1 MIDFRLSE
9 EQQLL
14 QKTARDFARR
24 EILPVADLI
33 HQSETR
39 NAEPWS
45 HCEDMYRKGKELGFT
60 TLLVPEAYGGL
71 GLRCIDAAIVF
82 EELATADISIAAD
95 YFSLNATV
103 PLIILTAGSEQQKSR
118 WLEEFCNSESM
129 MLSGAL
135 SEPNVAGSELFCPI
149 PDPKLGIKTF
159 AERKGDEYIVNGQK
173 SAFVTNSGL
182 AENYF
187 ILARTDLTRPQ
198 FESISIFYVPAGTP
212 GLKTGKRTEMIGWH
226 TSRHAEVFLD
236 QVRVP
241 VTNRIGAEGAAVQVM
256 SSLPQMP
263 ICLAACFV
271 GLARA
276 AYDCAFN
283 YANTRKSGGVT
294 INQHQSVALKLAD
307 MYVDLQT
314 ARLLV
319 RDAAISVDSDPMTA
333 ATLKAP
339 AAKTH
344 AVDVAIRNAQR
355 AVEILGGYG
364 ITAEYPAG
372 RYLNDAWIGY
382 ACDFTREMLRLG
394 MAPFLQGG
402 DDS

>member
-24 EILPVADLI
+24 EVLPAAERVRQLG
-33 HQSETR
+33 TK
-39 NAEPWS
+39 NAEPWP
-45 HCEDMYRKGKELGFT
+45 HCESMFRKGRELGFT
-60 TLLVPEAYGGL
+60 NLLIPESYGGL
-71 GLRCIDAAIVF
+71 GLSCLDAAIVF
-82 EELATADISIAAD
+82 EELAAADVSIAAD

-103 PLIILTAGSEQQKSR
+103 PLIILAAGTEEQKSL
-118 WLEEFCNSESM
+118 WLQDISSGKSA

-149 PDPKLGIKTF
+149 PDPKLGIRTF
-159 AERKGDEYIVNGQK
+159 AAREGSDYVIEGQK
-173 SAFVTNSGL
+173 SAFVTNAGM
-182 AENYF
+182 ADHYF
-187 ILARTDLTRPQ
+187 ILARTDLHKPQ
-198 FESISIFYVPAGTP
+198 FESISIFYVPADTP
-212 GLKTGKRTEMIGWH
+212 GLSVGKRTEMIGWH
-226 TSRHAEVFLD
+226 TSRHAEIFLD
-236 QVRVP
+236 KVRVP
-241 VTNRIGAEGAAVQVM
+241 AANRIGEEGAAARVM
-256 SSLPQMP
+256 GGLPQMP
-263 ICLAACFV
+263 VCLAACFV

-276 AYDCAFN
+276 AYDCALN
-283 YANTRKSGGVT
+283 YANTRRSGGVA
-294 INQHQSVALKLAD
+294 IHQHQSVGLKLAE
-307 MYVDLQT
+307 MYIDLQT

-319 RDAAISVDSDPMTA
+319 YDAALAIESSPMAA

-344 AVDVAIRNAQR
+344 AVDVAIRTAQR

-364 ITAEYPAG
+364 ITSEYPAG

-394 MAPFLQGG
+394 MVPFLPQG
-402 DDS
+402 DDA

>member
-1 MIDFRLSE
+1 MIDLSLSE

-14 QKTARDFARR
+14 QKSARDFARR
-24 EILPVADLI
+24 EIAPVADRI
-33 HQSETR
+33 HHRTER
-39 NAEPWS
+39 NYEPWPD
-45 HCEDMYRKGKELGFT
+45 CEAMYRKGRELGFT
-60 TLLVPEAYGGL
+60 RLLVPEAYGGL
-71 GLRCIDAAIVF
+71 GLRCIDATIVF
-82 EELATADISIAAD
+82 EELAAADISIAAD

-103 PLIILTAGSEQQKSR
+103 PLIILSAGTDEQKES
-118 WLEEFCNSESM
+118 WLTEICGDEAL

-135 SEPNVAGSELFCPI
+135 SEPNVAGSELFCPV
-149 PDPKLGIKTF
+149 PDPKLGIRTF
-159 AERKGDEYIVNGQK
+159 ARRIGDEYLIDGQK

-182 AENYF
+182 ADHYF
-187 ILARTDLTRPQ
+187 ILARTDLDKPQ
-198 FESISIFYVPAGTP
+198 FESISIFYVPAETP
-212 GLKTGKRTEMIGWH
+212 GLTMGKRTEMIGWH
-226 TSRHAEVFLD
+226 TSRHAEVCLD

-241 VTNRIGAEGAAVQVM
+241 ASRRIGDEGIAAKVM
-256 SSLPQMP
+256 AGLPQMP

-276 AYDCAFN
+276 AYDCAFR
-283 YANTRKSGGVT
+283 YAATRKSGGVA

-319 RDAAISVDSDPMTA
+319 HDAALAVDSSPMVA

-364 ITAEYPAG
+364 ITSEYPAG

-394 MAPFLQGG
+394 MSGFLKEG
-402 DDS
+402 DES